1 MSNPWQ
7 NDEPRPLAVVCHAL
21 VEARASEIDGL
32 RDAAAEPG
40 APPLPARFLRHSD
53 EQTVVGMHAV
63 LRAAAVYPGSRSFDR
78 HGVVAASCQPGRTA
92 AARTLVLYRDGG
104 PRTVSPHVIPQASLH
119 SLAGSVSVGLAM
131 HGPHLGVCGGPDSL
145 GEGIL
150 AAVALLA
157 GAGDDLPGIW
167 VIVSEWAVEPSVTP
181 DGELEGDPVCRALAF
196 ALTAAD
202 GAFTAT
208 LPTLAVRMPTG
219 PRIARLADEAESGG
233 LTDFARALEMC
244 AVGGALVSW
253 AFTAP
258 GGAEIRVGGRTAA
271 DHVGARRPAL
281 REAA

>member
-1 MSNPWQ
+1 MSSLSQ
-7 NDEPRPLAVVCHAL
+7 TDEPRPLAVACHAL
-21 VEARASEIDGL
+21 VEARASEIEGL
-32 RDAAAEPG
+32 RDAAGEPG
-40 APPLPARFLRHSD
+40 APSLPARFLRHSD
-53 EQTVVGMHAV
+53 EQTVVGIHAV
-63 LRAAAVYPGSRSFDR
+63 LRAAAVHPGPRSFDR

-104 PRTVSPHVIPQASLH
+104 PKTVSPHVVPQASLH
-119 SLAGSVSVGLAM
+119 SIAGAVSVGLAM
-131 HGPHLGVCGGPDSL
+131 HGPHLGVSGGPDAL

-167 VIVSEWAVEPSVTP
+167 VIVSEWAVEPTLTP
-181 DGELEGDPVCRALAF
+181 DGGLVGDPVCRGLAF

-208 LPTLAVRMPTG
+208 LPTLAVRMPRG
-219 PRIARLADEAESGG
+219 PQIASLADEAEPGG
-233 LTDFARALEMC
+233 LADFARALEMC
-244 AVGGALVSW
+244 AAGGALVSW

-271 DHVGARRPAL
+271 DDVGATRPSL